1 MRMREWEREGGI
13 FNSFLHTINQ
23 RGNILS
29 HLTPFI
35 YTPQSKEERE
45 GKREREK
52 KEREKERER
61 EKKEREKERE
71 RGRER
76 ERLRER
82 KRKAILCTQ
91 FMRAQPT

>member
-52 KEREKERER
+52 KRERKREREVER
-61 EKKEREKERE
+61 EKKKSYT
-71 RGRER
+71 
-76 ERLRER
+76 LHSIH
-82 KRKAILCTQ
+82 ASTTNLPYVPNT
-91 FMRAQPT
+91 

>member
-45 GKREREK
+45 REREREK

-61 EKKEREKERE
+61 EREREKEN
-71 RGRER
+71 
-76 ERLRER
+76 
-82 KRKAILCTQ
+82 K
-91 FMRAQPT
+91 